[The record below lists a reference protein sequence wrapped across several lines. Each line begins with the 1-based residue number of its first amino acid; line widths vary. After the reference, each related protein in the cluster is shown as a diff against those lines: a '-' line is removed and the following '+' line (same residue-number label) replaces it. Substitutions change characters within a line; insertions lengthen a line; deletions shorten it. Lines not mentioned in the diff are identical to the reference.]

1 MASQSLLIAESLY
14 ILLGFFL
21 TWQFSAPL
29 GTQDEV
35 EVLKEIITILLTNP
49 IYENSCHSVENL
61 EASLSMV
68 LNRNKGWYFWHI
80 VGFRWCWFRYWDS
93 PCRWC
98 FPGGSVVKN
107 LLQCRRLKDLG
118 SIPGSGRS
126 PGGGNGNP
134 LQCSCLG
141 NPMDRGAWWPTV
153 HRVTEE
159 TSGLSMFPG

>member
-14 ILLGFFL
+14 ILLVFFL

-68 LNRNKGWYFWHI
+68 LNRNKG
-80 VGFRWCWFRYWDS
+80 
-93 PCRWC
+93 
-98 FPGGSVVKN
+98 
-107 LLQCRRLKDLG
+107 
-118 SIPGSGRS
+118 
-126 PGGGNGNP
+126 
-134 LQCSCLG
+134 
-141 NPMDRGAWWPTV
+141 
-153 HRVTEE
+153 
-159 TSGLSMFPG
+159 

>member
-61 EASLSMV
+61 EPSLSMV

-93 PCRWC
+93 PCKWC

-107 LLQCRRLKDLG
+107 LPAMQETQRSRLNPWVWKIPWRRKWQPTPVFL
-118 SIPGSGRS
+118 PGKSHGQRS
-126 PGGGNGNP
+126 MMAYSP
-134 LQCSCLG
+134 
-141 NPMDRGAWWPTV
+141 
-153 HRVTEE
+153 
-159 TSGLSMFPG
+159 